1 MASPKLFTPLV
12 LKGLHLEN
20 RIAVAPMCQY
30 SAEDGI
36 AIAWHDQHYGALALG
51 GAGLVVVEATGVTP
65 DGRISPYCLGLW
77 NDAQTQAFTQMI
89 KRIKSF
95 SSAKI
100 GIQLAHAGRKG
111 ASPRSGDTAPG
122 DTVNS
127 YWPVMSASAVAFD
140 YGWQTPQAMTTD
152 DMARVTQAFVDAAR
166 RAVAAGFDII
176 ELHSAHGYLLHQ
188 FLSPLS
194 NRRTDEYGGSLENRM
209 RFPLDVIRAVRAAL
223 PAQFPLGVRVS
234 ATDWVDDG
242 LTVDESVTYAL
253 RYAELG
259 LDYVCVSSGGL
270 LPKAPIPVGPGY
282 QVGLAKALSRALKE
296 KGYPIAVRAVGMITD
311 PVQAESILAA
321 GDADWVA
328 LARGM
333 LDNPHWAWHAAKRLG
348 VEIAYPR
355 QYERASPR
363 LWR

>member
-1 MASPKLFTPLV
+1 
-12 LKGLHLEN
+12 
-20 RIAVAPMCQY
+20 MCQY
-30 SAEDGI
+30 SAVDGVPND
-36 AIAWHDQHYGALALG
+36 WHLVHLGARAVG
-51 GAGLVVVEATGVTP
+51 GFGLVIAEATAVGSE
-65 DGRISPYCLGLW
+65 GRITPQDCGLW
-77 NDAQTQAFTQMI
+77 NDEQADAWR
-89 KRIKSF
+89 RITDIVH
-95 SSAKI
+95 AR
-100 GIQLAHAGRKG
+100 GALAGVQLQHAGRK
-111 ASPRSGDTAPG
+111 ASTYRPFHEATGSVPPG
-122 DTVNS
+122 DGGWTTVA
-127 YWPVMSASAVAFD
+127 PSAVAFP
-140 YGWQTPQAMTTD
+140 GLAEPAALSD
-152 DMARVTQAFVDAAR
+152 DEVAAIPRAFAAAAR
-166 RAVAAGFDII
+166 RALDAGFDTV
-176 ELHSAHGYLLHQ
+176 ELHAAHGYLLHQ

-234 ATDWVDDG
+234 ATAGVDDG

-296 KGYPIAVRAVGMITD
+296 KVFPIAVRAVGMITD